1 MEEKDTFLQIQQIAH
16 ELSLNDDELQKCAE
30 NCGMNVPQYRH
41 YLWLRYKTENEKLGP
56 FYLCQPESNKSKRAW
71 LSFAAA
77 ILAICCIGLSIVF
90 CYYNGKSMYQ
100 KGEAAGYEQ
109 GIADTKSKYSASNSS
124 GVKVYVTPSGS
135 RYHEKGCDYLSDKA
149 FQISLKDA
157 KENGYTACSKCN
169 PPK

>member
-16 ELSLNDDELQKCAE
+16 ELSLNDDELQNCAE
-30 NCGMNVPQYRH
+30 NFGMNVPQYRH
-41 YLWLRYKTENEKLGP
+41 YLWLRYKTENEKLGT

-149 FQISLKDA
+149 FQISLKEA
-157 KENGYTACSKCN
+157 KKNGYTACSKCN

>member
-1 MEEKDTFLQIQQIAH
+1 MEEKDMFLQIQQIAH
-16 ELSLNDDELQKCAE
+16 ELSLNDDELQNCAE
-30 NCGMNVPQYRH
+30 NFGMNVPQYRH
-41 YLWLRYKTENEKLGP
+41 YLWLRYKTENEKLGT
-56 FYLCQPESNKSKRAW
+56 FYWCQPESNKSKRAW

-149 FQISLKDA
+149 FQISLKEA
-157 KENGYTACSKCN
+157 KKNGYTACSKCN

>member
-1 MEEKDTFLQIQQIAH
+1 MEEKDMFLQIQQIAH

-30 NCGMNVPQYRH
+30 SLGMNAPQYRH
-41 YLWLRYKTENEKLGP
+41 YLGLRYKTENEKLGL
-56 FYLCQPESNKSKRAW
+56 FYLCQPEPNKPKRTRI
-71 LSFAAA
+71 SFVAA
-77 ILAICCIGLSIVF
+77 ILAICCIGLSVF

-100 KGEAAGYEQ
+100 KGEIAGYEQ
-109 GIADTKSKYSASNSS
+109 GVADTKSKYSASNSS

-149 FQISLKDA
+149 FPISLKEA
-157 KENGYTACSKCN
+157 KKNGYTACSKCN